1 MQHNTCSI
9 CGEPLLYKKESRLC
23 ECYHCGTNIRTSVL
37 CVNDHFVCDECS
49 RRDVYEIIIQECTKY
64 QGIEPF
70 ELVNRIFRSSKIKT
84 HGAEHHLLVP
94 CVMTSVYL
102 NHQNRYDEKAEMLK
116 EAKMRALRIH
126 DGICATH
133 GTCGGAM
140 GVGMF
145 FSIILGVDQ
154 LQDRNYAYI
163 NQATANTL
171 LNVARYGGP
180 RCCKR
185 STFFGILQI
194 RNQLADDF
202 NIILPIPEKIQCSFV
217 SQNLECTRQECLFY

>member
-1 MQHNTCSI
+1 MQHNSCSV
-9 CGEPLLYKKESRLC
+9 CGEPLLYKKEAHLHK
-23 ECYHCGTNIRTSVL
+23 CYHCGSETKTNVFCT
-37 CVNDHFVCDECS
+37 NNHFVCDECS
-49 RRDVYEIIIQECTKY
+49 RRDVYEIIINECIKY
-64 QGIEPF
+64 TGTAPF
-70 ELVNRIFRSSKIKT
+70 ELAGKILNSPKLWI
-84 HGAEHHLLVP
+84 HGPEHHLIVP
-94 CVMTSVYL
+94 CVMLTVYL
-102 NHQNRYDEKAEMLK
+102 NHKNRQEEKAERLK
-116 EAKMRALRIH
+116 DAKTRALKVH

-145 FSIILGVDQ
+145 FSIILDVNE
-154 LQDRNYAYI
+154 LQDKNYAYI

-185 STFFGILQI
+185 STFFGLLQI

-202 NIILPIPEKIQCSFV
+202 NIVLPIPEKIQCSFV
-217 SQNLECTRQECLFY
+217 AQNKECTKQNCLFF